1 MKRKIKNLVPYI
13 LIVLAIIL
21 LGIVISVIF
30 QFTFRGQVIDLSDPE
45 APFEEKKYELV
56 NETDMSSDEI
66 VDFILAKRKEIMEF
80 FNLIRY
86 YNISDIE
93 PLYTKEDDEKYMVLT
108 DDFTDSLRFLTTSN
122 LYSKL
127 TRNFELLKVVNNV
140 SYYKVLKS
148 EFTSLHSNSAI
159 AIFDYNEMEVHPL
172 FASDDKIN
180 GVIRFLICDDKVYNF
195 CRRDEEFSFALVK
208 EDNNWLVDDLGFD
221 Y

>member
-1 MKRKIKNLVPYI
+1 
-13 LIVLAIIL
+13 
-21 LGIVISVIF
+21 
-30 QFTFRGQVIDLSDPE
+30 
-45 APFEEKKYELV
+45 
-56 NETDMSSDEI
+56 
-66 VDFILAKRKEIMEF
+66 
-80 FNLIRY
+80 
-86 YNISDIE
+86 
-93 PLYTKEDDEKYMVLT
+93 MVLT